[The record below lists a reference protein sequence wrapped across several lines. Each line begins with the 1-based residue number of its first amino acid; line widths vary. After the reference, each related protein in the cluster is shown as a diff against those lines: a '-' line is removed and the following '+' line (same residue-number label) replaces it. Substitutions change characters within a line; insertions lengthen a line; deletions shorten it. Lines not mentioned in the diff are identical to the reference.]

1 MANLQA
7 VSIFDPLEYLTSA
20 ELDRLDTQF
29 DSVLAGTS
37 CLVFWT
43 GIPQEVVR
51 GWAGKNGLK
60 TLTIAMGPLF
70 DSSRRPKSKKDRIAW
85 SRYMKGASVR
95 FAQYACQGRQAIVL
109 TNPPPS
115 IYSLR
120 IGSTFRNLEEPVL
133 KGACGGL
140 SATRIDFVHPTV
152 DGAADFRYEAWP
164 CDNTREWIT
173 FFVNTL
179 HRKLDNALNKYAMPF
194 CKHPTQDG
202 PVTQGIEQW
211 DLFNNAC
218 NGAIGGAD
226 PLANRYIGAG
236 QQNKEG
242 EVTRPPKMQKLAQ
255 EKGAARQ
262 EKVQAQLQKQQKLV
276 QEKRAARQEKV
287 QAQLQKQQKLVQEK
301 RAAKQEKVR
310 EQEKQAQEKR
320 DAKRQQVQEREKQ
333 VQEKR
338 DVKQEKVREQEKR
351 AQDKRDAK
359 RQRVREQEKQA
370 QEKKDAKRQ
379 KVREQEKQAQE
390 KRDAKQQKV
399 REQEKQAQEKRDAK
413 QQKVREQEKRA
424 QDKRDAKRQRVRE
437 QEKQA
442 QEKKDAKRQKVREQ
456 EKQAQE
462 KRDAKR
468 QKSQGTG

>member
-1 MANLQA
+1 MAILQA

-29 DSVLAGTS
+29 DSVLVGTS

-43 GIPQEVVR
+43 GIPRKVVQI
-51 GWAGKNGLK
+51 WAGKNGLK

-70 DSSRRPKSKKDRIAW
+70 DGIQSPRSKKSPRAW

-95 FAQYACQGRQAIVL
+95 FAQYACQGRQAVVL

-120 IGSTFRNLEEPVL
+120 IGSTFRHLEEPVL

-179 HRKLDNALNKYAMPF
+179 HRKLDKALNKYALPL
-194 CKHPTQDG
+194 CKDPTQDG

-218 NGAIGGAD
+218 NGAVGAADPPANRCIGAD
-226 PLANRYIGAG
+226 QQKHR

-242 EVTRPPKMQKLAQ
+242 EVISPPKMQKPA
-255 EKGAARQ
+255 
-262 EKVQAQLQKQQKLV
+262 
-276 QEKRAARQEKV
+276 QEKRAARREKV

-320 DAKRQQVQEREKQ
+320 DAKRQRVREQEKQTQEKKDAKRQQVQEREKQ

-338 DVKQEKVREQEKR
+338 DAKQEKVREQEKR

-379 KVREQEKQAQE
+379 KVREQEK
-390 KRDAKQQKV
+390 
-399 REQEKQAQEKRDAK
+399 
-413 QQKVREQEKRA
+413 RA
-424 QDKRDAKRQRVRE
+424 QDKRDAKRQEVRE

-468 QKSQGTG
+468 QKVREQEKQAQEKRDAKRQKVREQERQAQEKRDAK